1 MAKVV
6 PESCQR
12 TDGIKA
18 WLESKEEEE
27 IKRLEKEEKKREKEA
42 QMNRIT
48 EERIT
53 RNAERQK
60 ENEMRKLE
68 KLKRRTSILDVG
80 AIEETEFILREL
92 NEIIDNKGVVNVNC
106 EECQDCNEG
115 NCLCQCTQCQE
126 VRNHSNNLSKGKDI
140 FEM

>member
-92 NEIIDNKGVVNVNC
+92 NEIIDNKGVVNVPHPWSSHPMKS
-106 EECQDCNEG
+106 QQTHQKV
-115 NCLCQCTQCQE
+115 LKT
-126 VRNHSNNLSKGKDI
+126 
-140 FEM
+140 